1 MSDLYSVDAFNSSI
15 GESGVFVHVT
25 KGRPITVEGEPHVRT
40 TYGSVVPAKGF
51 FPTLAE
57 AQLEAAGKIE
67 EWARRLTDQ
76 AARMRAEAT
85 KEK

>member
-1 MSDLYSVDAFNSSI
+1 MSDLYSADIFDSSI
-15 GESGVFVHVT
+15 GEHGVFVHVT

-40 TYGSVVPAKGF
+40 PYGSIVRAKGF

-67 EWARRLTDQ
+67 EMARRLTDQ

>member
-1 MSDLYSVDAFNSSI
+1 MSDLYSVDIFNSSI
-15 GESGVFVHVT
+15 GEDGVVVHLT

-40 TYGSVVPAKGF
+40 TYGSVVPARAF

-57 AQLEAAGKIE
+57 AHLAAAGKIE
-67 EWARRLTDQ
+67 EMARRLTDQ